1 MITAWTKNIKDKK
14 DLKRFEDSYKA
25 ATPVLERLDE
35 IIQESV
41 ESITEKEISSSAYDS
56 PNWDYKQAHI
66 NGMKSAFKI
75 VSKLI
80 NSRP

>member
-1 MITAWTKNIKDKK
+1 MIGAWIKNLKDKNSQ
-14 DLKRFEDSYKA
+14 KRFEDNYKA
-25 ATPVLERLDE
+25 AIPILERLQELID
-35 IIQESV
+35 ESV
-41 ESITEKEISSSAYDS
+41 ESITDKEISSSTYDS

>member
-1 MITAWTKNIKDKK
+1 MIGIWTKNIKNKT
-14 DLKRFEDSYKA
+14 DLKRFEDNYKS
-25 ATPVLERLDE
+25 ATPVLERL
-35 IIQESV
+35 QELIDQSV
-41 ESITEKEISSSAYDS
+41 DSITDKEISSSSYDS

-80 NSRP
+80 NARI